1 MLLNGLMRRLVGF
14 TALGLLACSSGCSHQ
29 PPVVLEGQPISADNE
44 IWRVVDLQLT
54 QDDIGQHYTFE
65 FSPGNRNNPSANPQ
79 TGCVPAAD
87 VLAVA
92 PAESAAAVPGTQVII
107 VRRGSIYQPSS
118 SIVEPE
124 PGGVPE
130 STHAPAANP
139 NAPATQPVRDLPA
152 NTRTPASP
160 A

>member
-1 MLLNGLMRRLVGF
+1 MLLKVLAKRIAGF
-14 TALGLLACSSGCSHQ
+14 AALGVLVVGSGCSHQ
-29 PPVVLEGQPISADNE
+29 QAVVSEGQPIAADNE

-54 QDDIGQHYTFE
+54 QDDIGQHYSFE
-65 FSPGNRNNPSANPQ
+65 FSPNNRNNPSANPEL
-79 TGCVPAAD
+79 GCVTAKD

-92 PAESAAAVPGTQVII
+92 PEDSAAAVPGTQVII
-107 VRRGSIYQPSS
+107 IRRGSIYQPSS
-118 SIVEPE
+118 SIDQLE
-124 PGGVPE
+124 PGGVP
-130 STHAPAANP
+130 APHRAPEANP